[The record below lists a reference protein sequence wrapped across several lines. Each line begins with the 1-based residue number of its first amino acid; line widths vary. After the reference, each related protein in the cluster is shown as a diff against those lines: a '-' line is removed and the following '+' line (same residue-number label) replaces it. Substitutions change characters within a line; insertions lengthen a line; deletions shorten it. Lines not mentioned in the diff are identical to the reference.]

1 MTKKLLVASGLLV
14 AATLGF
20 RTGQANFGDD
30 EPVAKKPAA
39 KNAQGAKRQSDEAA
53 IRKQS
58 AAFVQAFEKG
68 DAKALA
74 ALWTEEGEYIDDEA
88 TTYRGRA
95 AIAAAYAQFF
105 AKNPKVKLELNID
118 SIRFLSR
125 DTAVEEGYAKAHAGK
140 ADTSSRY
147 SVLHVREKGKWLM
160 ALVREWPNE
169 GADLRDLDWLIGT
182 WVADTGSTQVKT
194 TYAWDE
200 GKKFIRVRF
209 SIKDK
214 ERTLGGSQMIGK
226 DPRTGKLR
234 SWVFEGSGGIGEA
247 TWSQDGK
254 RWIIEATG
262 VQADGSEMTATNI
275 MTVLDRDSFTWQSTD
290 RTVDGE
296 SIGNLPPVKVR
307 RVK

>member
-1 MTKKLLVASGLLV
+1 LSRLSRRAS
-14 AATLGF
+14 A
-20 RTGQANFGDD
+20 R
-30 EPVAKKPAA
+30 
-39 KNAQGAKRQSDEAA
+39 
-53 IRKQS
+53 
-58 AAFVQAFEKG
+58 
-68 DAKALA
+68 ALA
-74 ALWTEEGEYIDDEA
+74 ALWTKEGEYIDDEA